1 MNFRLRAWLSAALL
15 VGATPYAVVAADDE
29 QIVRDAEYR
38 ILERQHGDR
47 WASED
52 KEIDAK
58 LAEIRQRNGGKPPN
72 ILYILLDDVGF
83 GEFGM
88 PDLDVVRGYSTPN
101 ISSFAEEGMSMMRMY
116 TEPSCTPTRVAM
128 LTGRHPVR
136 TGFDEAKAVPEGEGL
151 ADWEIT
157 LAEVLSDAGYA
168 TAHIGKWHL
177 GDIEES
183 YAINQGFDHAE
194 HPIHQQAQL
203 ALMNTTSTTE
213 GNVSGVNMRLRS
225 DELELDTTFR
235 IDPFAMVYGVVGEKG
250 GKVREVHMEP
260 GQQFTQ
266 QDYLDMENRYKAA
279 ALEQLDRLAAGDK
292 PFFLQYWPM
301 LPISFTRSDIE
312 QAKTLNGGPIAESIV
327 EVDGWIGEILD
338 RVEELGIADNTIVVI
353 MGDNGPFMEFV
364 EKSGQSDRIY
374 RGGKTEHLEG
384 GVRVN
389 AYVRWPGA
397 IEAKSRVKDIT
408 HVSDLFTTFARLAGA
423 DDGIPRDRI
432 IDGVDQS
439 ALWLMGETH
448 GRRDYVFIYEGF
460 VLKSLV
466 KQQYKMHLPPPG
478 GNPILASMYDLYRN
492 PREDRPQDSI
502 LVGVGFG
509 ANFSLMAQR
518 HLGMKNKYPD
528 RAPGHGAPYGG
539 IENLRPE
546 TKAMIDNIVF
556 GQSLAGASE

>member
-1 MNFRLRAWLSAALL
+1 MKTGLRIWMAAPLL
-15 VGATPYAVVAADDE
+15 ATAVPLASFAGAGE
-29 QIVRDAEYR
+29 IIHDAEYR
-38 ILERQHGDR
+38 IVERQHGER
-47 WASED
+47 WAAED
-52 KEIDAK
+52 KTIDAR
-58 LAEIRQRNGGKPPN
+58 LAEIRERNGGKPPN

-83 GEFGM
+83 GEIGT
-88 PDLDVVRGYSTPN
+88 PDLDVIRGYSTPH
-101 ISSFAEEGMSMMRMY
+101 ISSFAEEGMSMQRMY

-151 ADWEIT
+151 ADWEVT
-157 LAEVLSDAGYA
+157 LAEVLSQAGYA
-168 TAHIGKWHL
+168 TAHLGKWHL
-177 GDIEES
+177 GDIEQS
-183 YAINQGFDHAE
+183 YAINQGFDYAE
-194 HPIHQQAQL
+194 HPLHQQAQL
-203 ALMNTTSTTE
+203 ALLNTTSTVE

-225 DELELDTTFR
+225 DELELDKTFR

-260 GQQFTQ
+260 GQEFTQ
-266 QDYLDMENRYKAA
+266 QDYLDMELRYKES
-279 ALEQLDRLAAGDK
+279 ALEQLARLAAGDK

-327 EVDGWIGEILD
+327 EVDSWIGEILG
-338 RVEELGIADNTIVVI
+338 RLEELGVADNTIVVI
-353 MGDNGPFMEFV
+353 MGDNGPFMQYV
-364 EKSGQSDRIY
+364 DKSGQSDRIY

-384 GVRVN
+384 GVRVS
-389 AYVRWPGA
+389 AYVRWPGV
-397 IEAKSRVKDIT
+397 IEAGSRVKDIT
-408 HVSDLFTTFARLAGA
+408 HVSDLFTTFARVAGA
-423 DDGIPRDRI
+423 DEYIPRDRI
-432 IDGVDQS
+432 IDGLDQS
-439 ALWLMGETH
+439 ALWMMGETH

-478 GNPILASMYDLYRN
+478 GNPILAALYDLYRN

-502 LVGVGFG
+502 QVGVGFG
-509 ANFSLMAQR
+509 ANFSLMAKR
-518 HLGMKNKYPD
+518 HLGMKKKYPD

-546 TKAMIDNIVF
+546 TKALIDSIVF
-556 GQSLAGASE
+556 GQRLAGAAE